1 MELQQRKMKMVTV
14 IQWDSGTIIG
24 SDLIE
29 R

>member
-1 MELQQRKMKMVTV
+1 MELQQRKMKMMTV
-14 IQWDSGTIIG
+14 IQWDSGTING